1 MSTDQFT
8 KTARSV
14 VLAGKTYSKIFGI
27 GANKTGSTTLEAVL
41 KLYGLTLPNQK
52 EQEARTT
59 FPSFRTDYEAL
70 RSFVSRYDAF
80 QDLPFSEGDTYIA
93 LDALFPNSKFILTE
107 RDPEKWFDSMCR
119 FHKKIFR
126 VENLQSLS
134 EQDVKNKLSYLFPG
148 YLHQYKRRL
157 LTVFSGGAMKTD
169 WSLIYDKEHYI
180 SEYLSRN
187 NRIKKYFM
195 DAQDKLLVL
204 DITTLKDTALLC
216 DFLNIPEKFVV
227 EMPHAN
233 KT

>member
-1 MSTDQFT
+1 
-8 KTARSV
+8 
-14 VLAGKTYSKIFGI
+14 
-27 GANKTGSTTLEAVL
+27 
-41 KLYGLTLPNQK
+41 
-52 EQEARTT
+52 
-59 FPSFRTDYEAL
+59 
-70 RSFVSRYDAF
+70 
-80 QDLPFSEGDTYIA
+80 
-93 LDALFPNSKFILTE
+93 
-107 RDPEKWFDSMCR
+107 MCR

-126 VENLQSLS
+126 IENLQNLS

-157 LTVFSGGAMKTD
+157 LTVFSDGTMKED
-169 WSLIYDKEHYI
+169 WSLIYDKDHYI
-180 SEYLSRN
+180 SEYTSRN

-195 DAQDKLLVL
+195 DAPEKLLAL

>member
-1 MSTDQFT
+1 MNMDQLT
-8 KTARSV
+8 KTVRPIALAR
-14 VLAGKTYSKIFGI
+14 KNFSKIFGI

-41 KLYGLTLPNQK
+41 RIYGYNLPNQK
-52 EQEARTT
+52 EQETRTT
-59 FPSFRTDYEAL
+59 LPVFRTDYEEL
-70 RSFVSRYDAF
+70 KSFVSRYDGF
-80 QDLPFSEGDTYIA
+80 QDLPFSEGDTYVA

-126 VENLQSLS
+126 IENLQALS
-134 EQDVKNKLSYLFPG
+134 EQEVVNKLSYLFPG

-157 LTVFSGGAMKTD
+157 LTGFPEGAMKTD

-180 SEYLSRN
+180 SEYVSRN

-195 DAQDKLLVL
+195 DAPEKFLAL
-204 DITTLKDTALLC
+204 DITKLKDTAPIC
-216 DFLNIPEKFVV
+216 EFLNIPEKFVIG
-227 EMPHAN
+227 MPHAN